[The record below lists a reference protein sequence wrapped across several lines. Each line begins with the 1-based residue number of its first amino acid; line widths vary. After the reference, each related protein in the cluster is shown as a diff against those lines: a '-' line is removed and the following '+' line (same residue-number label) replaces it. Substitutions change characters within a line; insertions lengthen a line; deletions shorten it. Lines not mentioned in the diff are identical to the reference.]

1 MTSTSEQ
8 AGQLRGIS
16 QIRGFLRTN
25 QQPVY
30 FVSPTAFN
38 LLGIDRWVRSFF
50 YVNWMDSFDGN
61 HPRVFVP
68 SDRAGPCPDSDSGH
82 VSGDTAAASGGGS
95 GRRPHAAV

>member
-1 MTSTSEQ
+1 MTTTSEQ

-25 QQPVY
+25 PHPVY

-50 YVNWMDSFDGN
+50 YVNWMDSFDAN

-68 SDRAGPCPDSDSGH
+68 SNRAGYEFTSMEDVCNAFH
-82 VSGDTAAASGGGS
+82 VPKVTKRKPA
-95 GRRPHAAV
+95 GR